1 VNGQVLYKVKLK
13 KNRIFEFEHETGYVI
28 FKFKGFG
35 KSSGIR
41 WEILS
46 VPEGCNTKVIFCATQ
61 IAKAKSWKLNSMRG
75 TLPVNEE
82 FDKHLVNGFMTIFA
96 PLANLLRSIVVYD
109 VDFDERKEP
118 EQ

>member
-1 VNGQVLYKVKLK
+1 
-13 KNRIFEFEHETGYVI
+13 
-28 FKFKGFG
+28 
-35 KSSGIR
+35 
-41 WEILS
+41 
-46 VPEGCNTKVIFCATQ
+46 
-61 IAKAKSWKLNSMRG
+61 MRG